1 LFSFRQEIKKSSSD
15 KSIYEFPDGDI
26 EACVKAMFCPPTPTN
41 LQEVD

>member
-1 LFSFRQEIKKSSSD
+1 LCSFRQEIKKSSSD

-26 EACVKAMFCPPTPTN
+26 EACEAMFCPPTPTN